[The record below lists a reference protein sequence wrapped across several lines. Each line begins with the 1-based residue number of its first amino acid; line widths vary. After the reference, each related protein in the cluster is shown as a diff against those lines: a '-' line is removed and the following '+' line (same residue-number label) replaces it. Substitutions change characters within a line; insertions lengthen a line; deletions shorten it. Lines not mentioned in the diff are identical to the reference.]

1 MERLRSLSL
10 LSLCLLAT
18 VCLLLTAARADALTL
33 GYDRNYGTAYVNILR
48 RASMEP
54 MEMLGCTHK
63 RLELFQDRRV
73 DAIEVYDFEAERF
86 QRGTSEPL
94 YWYPHFTAT
103 VVFAVPENAPVP
115 VTRWADL
122 RQDVTIV
129 LPDSSPA
136 REIFF
141 LLLAQRMGPDFDT
154 AFHRLARMKEEGRL
168 RFYPVHRGMRSI
180 FAGGDVR
187 DVYVVFDHEADRLIR
202 RGARL
207 TVVTP
212 TDGTLSFTKG
222 LLSRTPLT
230 FSDALPEALAAAGY
244 PPPADVLPARAVPPD
259 FLLSLR
265 AANARYHTE
274 IRQRP
279 LLTPSE
285 PHERFI
291 VLVLTLVVTVVWG
304 MTFRQRVLHHGAR
317 RAVLLLIA
325 MLLLWE
331 LDRMA
336 KILTFTHDAAFERL
350 LWYLYY
356 VFRGGLS
363 VALLWIAWASDE
375 DVLERTMPPW
385 LKAVFGINL
394 FLAVLIL
401 CNDLH
406 HQFFYFTWS
415 TETMEW
421 SEHLAWG
428 AYAYWTLWF
437 IEIFA
442 ALLLLL
448 EKAKAQQ
455 VLQNAMMLPFAL
467 FFAFIVYSIAYQ
479 WIAWVQWA
487 ELTSVTALFFLLL
500 IELCM
505 RTGLMPSNRLHQK
518 FFTHSRLA
526 MQLTDAAGTPV
537 FVSAA
542 RTRAPQRDIRTAR
555 MEVDGGALLWQEDL
569 SLLHEQQRRLTL
581 TRDTLLRARCVLR
594 EEHTIRKRLLRLM
607 LRRQL
612 SEELEAILA
621 AKRPLLRAFR
631 EQLMATDDEAAVTL
645 LIRRLNL
652 LSSYLKKRCVLF
664 LKGQED
670 GYIRADELSMAVS
683 ETCTYLRPLG
693 LRVGVEWAQQ
703 ESLPEADAL
712 ALFDFFAEFLARA
725 AQEETADVFCR
736 FADGTLT
743 FLLEPADW
751 ITPWTADWQE
761 HHAVRVALADRGYA
775 LSLRVRPAPAET
787 EEAAAAADD
796 AAACAAGGSDAHAQG
811 GEPHGAE
818 TEGSSW
824 NG

>member
-1 MERLRSLSL
+1 
-10 LSLCLLAT
+10 
-18 VCLLLTAARADALTL
+18 
-33 GYDRNYGTAYVNILR
+33 
-48 RASMEP
+48 
-54 MEMLGCTHK
+54 
-63 RLELFQDRRV
+63 
-73 DAIEVYDFEAERF
+73 
-86 QRGTSEPL
+86 
-94 YWYPHFTAT
+94 
-103 VVFAVPENAPVP
+103 
-115 VTRWADL
+115 
-122 RQDVTIV
+122 
-129 LPDSSPA
+129 
-136 REIFF
+136 
-141 LLLAQRMGPDFDT
+141 
-154 AFHRLARMKEEGRL
+154 
-168 RFYPVHRGMRSI
+168 
-180 FAGGDVR
+180 
-187 DVYVVFDHEADRLIR
+187 
-202 RGARL
+202 
-207 TVVTP
+207 
-212 TDGTLSFTKG
+212 
-222 LLSRTPLT
+222 
-230 FSDALPEALAAAGY
+230 
-244 PPPADVLPARAVPPD
+244 
-259 FLLSLR
+259 
-265 AANARYHTE
+265 
-274 IRQRP
+274 
-279 LLTPSE
+279 
-285 PHERFI
+285 
-291 VLVLTLVVTVVWG
+291 
-304 MTFRQRVLHHGAR
+304 
-317 RAVLLLIA
+317 
-325 MLLLWE
+325 
-331 LDRMA
+331 
-336 KILTFTHDAAFERL
+336 
-350 LWYLYY
+350 
-356 VFRGGLS
+356 
-363 VALLWIAWASDE
+363 
-375 DVLERTMPPW
+375 
-385 LKAVFGINL
+385 
-394 FLAVLIL
+394 
-401 CNDLH
+401 
-406 HQFFYFTWS
+406 
-415 TETMEW
+415 MEW
-421 SEHLAWG
+421 SEHMAWG

-467 FFAFIVYSIAYQ
+467 FFGFIVYSIAYQ

-505 RTGLMPSNRLHQK
+505 RTGLMPSNRLYQK

-581 TRDTLLRARCVLR
+581 TRDTLLRARRVLR

-725 AQEETADVFCR
+725 AREETVDAFCR

-796 AAACAAGGSDAHAQG
+796 AAACAAGGSDAHAQAC
-811 GEPHGAE
+811 EPRAAE

>member
-1 MERLRSLSL
+1 MKRLRSLSL
-10 LSLCLLAT
+10 LALCLLAA
-18 VCLLLTAARADALTL
+18 VCLLLPAARADALTL
-33 GYDRNYGTAYVNILR
+33 GYDRSYGAAYVNILR
-48 RASMEP
+48 RACTEP
-54 MEMLGCTHK
+54 MEVLGYTDKC
-63 RLELFQDRRV
+63 LELFQDRRV

-86 QRGTSEPL
+86 QRGTSDPL

-103 VVFAVPENAPVP
+103 VVFAVPEDAPVP

-129 LPDSSPA
+129 LPDCSPA

-141 LLLAQRMGPDFDT
+141 LLLAQRMGLDLDV
-154 AFHRLARMKEEGRL
+154 AFHQLAQMKAEGRL
-168 RFYPVHRGMRSI
+168 RFYPVHRGVRSI
-180 FAGGDVR
+180 FAGGDAR
-187 DVYVVFDHEADRLIR
+187 DVYVLFDHEANLLIR
-202 RGARL
+202 SGARL

-212 TDGTLSFTKG
+212 ADGTLSFTKG
-222 LLSRTPLT
+222 LLSRSPLT
-230 FSDALPEALAAAGY
+230 FADVLSEELAAAGY
-244 PPPADVLPARAVPPD
+244 PPPVETGAACTLPPD
-259 FLLSLR
+259 FFHSLR
-265 AANARYHTE
+265 RANARYHTE
-274 IRQRP
+274 IHRRP
-279 LLTPSE
+279 FLTPSE

-291 VLVLTLVVTVVWG
+291 VLVLTLIVTVVWG
-304 MTFRQRVLHHGAR
+304 MTFRQRVLHHGTR
-317 RAVLLLIA
+317 RAVLLLIG

-336 KILTFTHDAAFERL
+336 KILTFSHDFVLERL

-375 DVLERTMPPW
+375 DVLERAMPSW
-385 LKAVFGINL
+385 LKALFAVNL

-415 TETMEW
+415 AETMEW

-437 IEIFA
+437 VEIFA

-455 VLQNAMMLPFAL
+455 VLRGTMMLPFVL
-467 FFAFIVYSIAYQ
+467 FFCFIVYSIAYQ
-479 WIAWVQWA
+479 YVAWVKWP
-487 ELTSVTALFFLLL
+487 ELTSVTAVFFLLL
-500 IELCM
+500 IELCL

-518 FFTHSRLA
+518 FFTHSQLA

-542 RTRAPQRDIRTAR
+542 QTRALQHDVHTAR
-555 MEVDGGALLWQEDL
+555 MEIDGGALIWQEDL
-569 SLLHEQQRRLTL
+569 SLLHEQQRRLSL
-581 TRDTLLRARCVLR
+581 TRDTLLRAQRVLR
-594 EEHTIRKRLLRLM
+594 EEHTIRKRLLRLT

-631 EQLMATDDEAAVTL
+631 EQLIATDDEAAITL

-693 LRVGVEWAQQ
+693 LRTGVEWAQQ
-703 ESLPEADAL
+703 DALPEADAL

-725 AQEETADVFCR
+725 AREETADAFCR

-751 ITPWTADWQE
+751 IAPWAADWQE
-761 HHAVRVALADRGYA
+761 HHAVLVAIADRGYA
-775 LSLRVRPAPAET
+775 LSLCVRPAPAGT
-787 EEAAAAADD
+787 ATAASFAAHD
-796 AAACAAGGSDAHAQG
+796 AAKDAAKDGDAESRERSTAK
-811 GEPHGAE
+811 
-818 TEGSSW
+818 TEDTAW

>member
-10 LSLCLLAT
+10 FSLCLLVM
-18 VCLLLTAARADALTL
+18 VCLLLPAARADALTL

-54 MEMLGCTHK
+54 MEILGCTHK

-103 VVFAVPENAPVP
+103 VVFAVPEGTPVP

-122 RQDVTIV
+122 RQNVTVV
-129 LPDSSPA
+129 LPDKSPE

-141 LLLAQRMGPDFDT
+141 LALAQRIAPDLDASF
-154 AFHRLARMKEEGRL
+154 AQLARMQEMGTLRL
-168 RFYPVHRGMRSI
+168 YPLHRGVRGL
-180 FAGGDVR
+180 FAERGEH
-187 DVYVVFDHEADRLIR
+187 DVYVLFAHEADRLIR

-212 TDGTLSFTKG
+212 VDGTLSFTKG
-222 LLSRTPLT
+222 LLSRAPIT
-230 FSDALPEALAAAGY
+230 FSEALPEELAAAGY
-244 PPPADVLPARAVPPD
+244 PPPADILPTRAVPPD

-265 AANARYHTE
+265 AANTRYHTE

-279 LLTPSE
+279 LLAPSE

-291 VLVLTLVVTVVWG
+291 ILVLTLIVTVVWG

-336 KILTFTHDAAFERL
+336 KILAFTHDAALERL

-385 LKAVFGINL
+385 LKAVFGVNL

-421 SEHLAWG
+421 SEHMAWG
-428 AYAYWTLWF
+428 TYAYWTLWF
-437 IEIFA
+437 SEIFA

-455 VLQNAMMLPFAL
+455 VLRNTMILPFAL

-479 WIAWVQWA
+479 LIAWVQWA

-542 RTRAPQRDIRTAR
+542 RTRAPQRDIRTSR

-581 TRDTLLRARCVLR
+581 TRDALLRAQSVLR
-594 EEHTIRKRLLRLM
+594 EEHTIRKRLLRLT

-683 ETCTYLRPLG
+683 ETCTYLRPLR
-693 LRVGVEWAQQ
+693 LHVGVEWAQQ
-703 ESLPEADAL
+703 KPLPEADAL

-725 AQEETADVFCR
+725 AREETTDVFCR

-751 ITPWTADWQE
+751 IAPWTSDWQAR
-761 HHAVRVALADRGYA
+761 HAVRIALADRGYA
-775 LSLRVRPAPAET
+775 LSLRVRPAET
-787 EEAAAAADD
+787 EETAAADD
-796 AAACAAGGSDAHAQG
+796 AATGAAAGGDARAQAR
-811 GEPHGAE
+811 EPRAGE

-824 NG
+824 ND

>member
-10 LSLCLLAT
+10 FSLCLLVM
-18 VCLLLTAARADALTL
+18 VCLLLPAARADALTL

-54 MEMLGCTHK
+54 MEILGCTHK

-103 VVFAVPENAPVP
+103 VVFAVPEGTPVP
-115 VTRWADL
+115 VTHWADL
-122 RQDVTIV
+122 RQNVTVV
-129 LPDSSPA
+129 LPDKSPE

-141 LLLAQRMGPDFDT
+141 LALAQRIAPDLDASF
-154 AFHRLARMKEEGRL
+154 AQLARMQEMGTLRL
-168 RFYPVHRGMRSI
+168 YPLHRGVRGL
-180 FAGGDVR
+180 FAERGEH
-187 DVYVVFDHEADRLIR
+187 DVYVLFAHEADRLIR

-207 TVVTP
+207 TIVPPV
-212 TDGTLSFTKG
+212 DGTLSFTKG

-230 FSDALPEALAAAGY
+230 LSDTLVEELAEAGY
-244 PPPADVLPARAVPPD
+244 PPPADILPARAVPPD

-265 AANARYHTE
+265 AANTRYHTE

-279 LLTPSE
+279 LLAPSE

-291 VLVLTLVVTVVWG
+291 ILVLTLIVTVVWG

-336 KILTFTHDAAFERL
+336 KILTFTHDAALERL

-385 LKAVFGINL
+385 LKAVFGVNL

-406 HQFFYFTWS
+406 HQFFYFIWS

-421 SEHLAWG
+421 SEHMAWG
-428 AYAYWTLWF
+428 TYAYWTLWF
-437 IEIFA
+437 SEIFA

-455 VLQNAMMLPFAL
+455 ILRNAMILPFAL
-467 FFAFIVYSIAYQ
+467 FFGFIVYSIAYQ
-479 WIAWVQWA
+479 LIAWVQWA

-542 RTRAPQRDIRTAR
+542 RTRAPQRDIRTSR

-569 SLLHEQQRRLTL
+569 SLLHEQKRRLTL
-581 TRDTLLRARCVLR
+581 TRDALLRAQSVLR
-594 EEHTIRKRLLRLM
+594 EEHTIRKRLLRLT

-693 LRVGVEWAQQ
+693 LHVGVEWAQQ
-703 ESLPEADAL
+703 KPLPEADAL

-725 AQEETADVFCR
+725 AREKTTDVFCR

-751 ITPWTADWQE
+751 IAPWTADWQAR
-761 HHAVRVALADRGYA
+761 HAVRIALADRGYA
-775 LSLRVRPAPAET
+775 LSLRVRPAET
-787 EEAAAAADD
+787 EKTAAADN
-796 AAACAAGGSDAHAQG
+796 AATCAAAGGDARAQAC
-811 GEPHGAE
+811 EPRARE

-824 NG
+824 ND

>member
-1 MERLRSLSL
+1 MERLRSLSRF
-10 LSLCLLAT
+10 SLCLLVM
-18 VCLLLTAARADALTL
+18 VCLLLSAARADALTL

-103 VVFAVPENAPVP
+103 VVFAVPEGTPVP

-122 RQDVTIV
+122 RQNVTVV
-129 LPDSSPA
+129 LPDKSPE

-141 LLLAQRMGPDFDT
+141 LALAQRIAPDLDASF
-154 AFHRLARMKEEGRL
+154 AQLARMQEMGTLRL
-168 RFYPVHRGMRSI
+168 YPLHRGVRGL
-180 FAGGDVR
+180 FAERGEH
-187 DVYVVFDHEADRLIR
+187 DVYVLFAHEADRLIR

-212 TDGTLSFTKG
+212 VDGTLSFTKG
-222 LLSRTPLT
+222 LLSRAPIT
-230 FSDALPEALAAAGY
+230 FFDALFEELAAAGY
-244 PPPADVLPARAVPPD
+244 PPPADILPTRAVPPD

-265 AANARYHTE
+265 AANTRYHTE

-279 LLTPSE
+279 LLAPSE

-291 VLVLTLVVTVVWG
+291 ILVLTLIVTVVWG

-336 KILTFTHDAAFERL
+336 KILTFTHDAALERL

-385 LKAVFGINL
+385 LKAVFGVNL

-421 SEHLAWG
+421 SEHMAWG
-428 AYAYWTLWF
+428 TYAYWTLWF
-437 IEIFA
+437 SEIFA

-455 VLQNAMMLPFAL
+455 VLRNAMILPFAL

-479 WIAWVQWA
+479 LIAWVQWA

-542 RTRAPQRDIRTAR
+542 RTRAPQRDIRTSR

-581 TRDTLLRARCVLR
+581 TRDALLRAQSVLR
-594 EEHTIRKRLLRLM
+594 EEHTIRKRLLRLT

-693 LRVGVEWAQQ
+693 LHVGVEWAQQ
-703 ESLPEADAL
+703 KPLPEADAL

-725 AQEETADVFCR
+725 AREKTTDVFCR

-751 ITPWTADWQE
+751 IAPWTADWQAR
-761 HHAVRVALADRGYA
+761 HAVRIALADRGYA
-775 LSLRVRPAPAET
+775 LSLRVRPAET
-787 EEAAAAADD
+787 EETAAADD
-796 AAACAAGGSDAHAQG
+796 AATCAAAGGDARAQAR
-811 GEPHGAE
+811 EPRAGE

-824 NG
+824 ND